1 VLALYQS
8 EMVFIAVL
16 VFLCSMAIPLLKLLC
31 QLWVLLAITLR
42 RGQRPALQVYRL
54 YHHLREWGMLEVYLM
69 GILVAIVKLADLA
82 DLHLGVGMA
91 CFIALLLAQVWL
103 EVSMSP
109 HQVWDALE
117 DAHARA

>member
-1 VLALYQS
+1 MTADSYVPVCA
-8 EMVFIAVL
+8 
-16 VFLCSMAIPLLKLLC
+16 
-31 QLWVLLAITLR
+31 
-42 RGQRPALQVYRL
+42 
-54 YHHLREWGMLEVYLM
+54 
-69 GILVAIVKLADLA
+69 LADLA